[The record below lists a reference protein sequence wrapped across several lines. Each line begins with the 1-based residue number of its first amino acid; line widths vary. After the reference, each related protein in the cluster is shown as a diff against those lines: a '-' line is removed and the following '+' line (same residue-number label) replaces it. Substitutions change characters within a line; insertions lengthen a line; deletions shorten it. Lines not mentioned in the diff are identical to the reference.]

1 MCKTKLI
8 MIFLGR
14 KQQQQQPNCALHK
27 FHNPSKLIQMCP
39 QKGLQFSP
47 PSSAH
52 HQNFVVR
59 IFKFSQRK
67 FNTLIPATLILGT
80 SVYERVF
87 VFLKNACL
95 PRSFSDFEERVP
107 DSFLFFKKSF
117 AFLFRSSLVPF
128 QSFTCYLEQ
137 YSRTWI
143 K

>member
-1 MCKTKLI
+1 MWPIFEKCQFSEKCATMCKTKLI

-80 SVYERVF
+80 SVYEQGIRVF
-87 VFLKNACL
+87 VFLSNACL
-95 PRSFSDFEERVP
+95 PRSFSDFLIRSFFSKRV
-107 DSFLFFKKSF
+107 S
-117 AFLFRSSLVPF
+117 RSSFVP
-128 QSFTCYLEQ
+128 L
-137 YSRTWI
+137 
-143 K
+143 